1 MKKNFDDKNILR
13 AVFSEERIV
22 IGKPVM
28 IARESDFKHRRGI
41 TKKDLTLMKENFDKK
56 VVGLDIYFDY
66 SHGEDTAKGDKA
78 AGWIKSLE
86 FGETE
91 TDGVKRAALFAV
103 PEWTQTAAQEIAD
116 REYQYVSP
124 EIFWEW
130 THPESGQK
138 FNSVLR
144 SVAIL
149 NRPQIPG
156 QPSIKLSETE
166 ITEKKEDLTVK
177 KLKEFAEKELGAKF
191 GAEEVTE
198 EQIVS
203 AFSDKLKTAADDMAK
218 KDDEIKK
225 LNDKYSALEAT
236 KSADEKELVKFKE
249 QVDRI
254 EAERF
259 AEKVDSLIE
268 KAITKLPPAQAQGW
282 FKELAKKDLALA
294 EKTFAELPDMTGA
307 VNVGTKVIDAG
318 KSDDA
323 DAQKDKEITKLREE
337 MAKGRGVKFSEISY
351 REAADEYFA
360 QKKEAK

>member
-1 MKKNFDDKNILR
+1 MNGSILKR
-13 AVFSEERIV
+13 GEFFAEHNLKT
-22 IGKPVM
+22 GQPVM
-28 IARESDFKHRRGI
+28 IAREASFVHRRGI
-41 TKKDLTLMKENFDKK
+41 TRKDLELIKANFDEK
-56 VVGLDIYFDY
+56 VTDLDVGFDY
-66 SHGEDTAKGDKA
+66 IHNENDKA
-78 AGWIKSLE
+78 AGWIKSID
-86 FGETE
+86 FGEVE
-91 TDGVKRAALFAV
+91 VDGKKVSALFAV
-103 PEWTQTAAQEIAD
+103 PEWTPTAAKAID
-116 REYQYVSP
+116 DGEYKYTSP
-124 EIFWEW
+124 EIAWDFK
-130 THPESGQK
+130 HPETGKKYQ
-138 FNSVLR
+138 SVLR

-203 AFSDKLKTAADDMAK
+203 AFSDKLKTASDDMAK

-236 KSADEKELVKFKE
+236 KSADEKEIVKFKE

-259 AEKVDSLIE
+259 AEKVDALVE
-268 KAITKLPPAQAQGW
+268 KAITKLPPAQAEGW

-307 VNVGTKVIDAG
+307 VNVGTKVIDTG

-323 DAQKDKEITKLREE
+323 DAQNDKEITKLREE